1 MIPGQ
6 PVPNCLKSGLEPAP
20 SPKKPGNYGQNRSFD
35 LILLEFSGIIDE
47 NDTRGASVKALKLRA
62 ETHWTRSTS
71 GSEAVL
77 QSGGKFSMAKKAA
90 TKAAPATGEKSATKP
105 ATKGEIYTKLADKSG
120 LSKKQISTIF
130 ESLIELIGNELGKK
144 GPGMF
149 IVPGLLKLKVVK
161 KPATKAKQ
169 GMNPFTK
176 QPMMF
181 KAKPARN
188 VVKALPLKPLKEM
201 V

>member
-1 MIPGQ
+1 
-6 PVPNCLKSGLEPAP
+6 
-20 SPKKPGNYGQNRSFD
+20 
-35 LILLEFSGIIDE
+35 LLEIRGNIGE
-47 NDTRGASVKALKLRA
+47 NVTPGASDTALMLRVR
-62 ETHWTRSTS
+62 TYWIRSIFAS
-71 GSEAVL
+71 GAL
-77 QSGGKFSMAKKAA
+77 LLAGGEYSMAKKAA
-90 TKAAPATGEKSATKP
+90 TKAPGTGSATKP
-105 ATKGEIYTKLADKSG
+105 ATKGEIYTKLATKTQ
-120 LSKKQISTIF
+120 LSKKQISTVF
-130 ESLIELIGNELGKK
+130 ESLTELISNELGKK

-169 GMNPFTK
+169 GINPFTK
-176 QPMMF
+176 QPMMY

>member
-1 MIPGQ
+1 
-6 PVPNCLKSGLEPAP
+6 
-20 SPKKPGNYGQNRSFD
+20 
-35 LILLEFSGIIDE
+35 LLEFLGKIGE
-47 NDTRGASVKALKLRA
+47 NLTLGASTEALWVRA
-62 ETHWTRSTS
+62 QTDWNESILP
-71 GSEAVL
+71 GEAHF
-77 QSGGKFSMAKKAA
+77 QTGGYFSMAKKAA
-90 TKAAPATGEKSATKP
+90 TKAAPGTGGSSSAKP
-105 ATKGEIYTKLADKSG
+105 ATKGEIYTKLAEKTQ
-120 LSKKQISTIF
+120 LSKKQISTVF
-130 ESLIELIGNELGKK
+130 ESLTELIGNELGKK

-169 GMNPFTK
+169 GINPFTK
-176 QPMMF
+176 QPMMY